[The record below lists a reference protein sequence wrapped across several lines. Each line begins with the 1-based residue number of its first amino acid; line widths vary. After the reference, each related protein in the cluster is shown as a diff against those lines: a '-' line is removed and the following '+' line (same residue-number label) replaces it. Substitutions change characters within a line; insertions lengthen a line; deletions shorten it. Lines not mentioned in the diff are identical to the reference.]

1 MKIGKQARRDG
12 KALFQSC
19 VTNSAL
25 DEARVRQTVTQV
37 IALKPRGYVAILQH
51 FQRLVRLEVERRSA
65 TVESAVSLVPAVQ
78 AGVVA
83 NLTQRYGA
91 GLNIQFLQNP
101 ALVGGLRV
109 KVGSDVYDEIGRAS
123 CRERVCY
130 AV

>member
-19 VTNSAL
+19 VNNSVL

-37 IALKPRGYVAILQH
+37 ISLKPRGYVAILQH

-65 TVESAVSLVPAVQ
+65 TVESAVSLLPAVQ

-91 GLNIQFLQNP
+91 GLNIQLSQNP

-109 KVGSDVYDEIGRAS
+109 KVGSDVYDGSVAARLTALAES
-123 CRERVCY
+123 L
-130 AV
+130 

>member
-19 VTNSAL
+19 VNNSAL

-65 TVESAVSLVPAVQ
+65 TVESAVSLLPAVQ

-109 KVGSDVYDEIGRAS
+109 KVGSDVYDGSVAARLAALAES
-123 CRERVCY
+123 F
-130 AV
+130 